1 MSTTLAGAAFAKG
14 HGTENDFV
22 ILPDP
27 DGALPLT
34 AELVAALC
42 DRRAGLGADGVLR
55 VVRSA
60 KHPDAAGQ
68 ADAAEWFM
76 DYWNAD
82 GSIAEMC
89 GNGIRVFLR
98 YLTEAGLVAGS
109 AGSAGT
115 AGSAGS
121 AGTAGSAGSAGTA
134 GSAGSEITI
143 ATRSGLRTGRMGE
156 TIAVQMGTPA
166 LLGTTG
172 AQLRGVGYPGVAA
185 DAGNPHLVCPV
196 PAAELPG
203 LDLTAPPGIDPVV
216 FPHGANVE
224 FVAALPDPAPG
235 ADRHVAMRVYERGVG
250 ETRSCGSGVCAV
262 AAVVLAEAGETA
274 GTVAVDVPGGRLT
287 ATVDGDSLILAGPA
301 VIVATGT
308 LA

>member
-34 AELVAALC
+34 AERVAALC
-42 DRRAGLGADGVLR
+42 DRRAGIGADGVLR

-60 KHPDAAGQ
+60 KHPDAAAQ

-98 YLTEAGLVAGS
+98 YLTEAGLA

-115 AGSAGS
+115 AGA
-121 AGTAGSAGSAGTA
+121 
-134 GSAGSEITI
+134 EITI

-172 AQLRGVGYPGVAA
+172 AQLGGVGYPGVAA

-196 PAAELPG
+196 PAGELAG

-224 FVAALPDPAPG
+224 FVTEVPEPVPG
-235 ADRHVAMRVYERGVG
+235 ADRHVAMRVYERGAG

-262 AAVVLAEAGETA
+262 AAVVLGEAGETA
-274 GTVAVDVPGGRLT
+274 GTVAVDVLGGRLT

>member
-1 MSTTLAGAAFAKG
+1 MGTTLAGAAFAKG

-34 AELVAALC
+34 AERVAALC

-60 KHPDAAGQ
+60 KHPDAAGY
-68 ADAAEWFM
+68 AEAAEWFM

-98 YLTEAGLVAGS
+98 YLAETGLVDA
-109 AGSAGT
+109 T
-115 AGSAGS
+115 AGA
-121 AGTAGSAGSAGTA
+121 
-134 GSAGSEITI
+134 EITI
-143 ATRSGLRTGRMGE
+143 ATRSGLRTGRLGE
-156 TIAVQMGTPA
+156 TIAVQMGTPT
-166 LLGTTG
+166 LVGTTG
-172 AQLRGVGYPGVAA
+172 AQLGGVGYPGVAA

-196 PAAELPG
+196 PAAELAG
-203 LDLTAPPGIDPVV
+203 LDLTAPPAIDPAV
-216 FPHGANVE
+216 FPRGANVE
-224 FVAALPDPAPG
+224 FVADLDDPVPG
-235 ADRHVAMRVYERGVG
+235 ADRHVAMRVYERGAG

-287 ATVDGDSLILAGPA
+287 ATVEGDSLVLAGPA

>member
-235 ADRHVAMRVYERGVG
+235 ADRHVAMRVYERGAG

>member
-109 AGSAGT
+109 AGSAGV
-115 AGSAGS
+115 
-121 AGTAGSAGSAGTA
+121 AGSAGSAGTA

-235 ADRHVAMRVYERGVG
+235 ADRHVAMRVYERGAG

-308 LA
+308 LT

>member
-98 YLTEAGLVAGS
+98 YLTEAGLV
-109 AGSAGT
+109 
-115 AGSAGS
+115 
-121 AGTAGSAGSAGTA
+121 AGSAGSAGTA

-235 ADRHVAMRVYERGVG
+235 ADRHVAMRVYERGAG

>member
-1 MSTTLAGAAFAKG
+1 
-14 HGTENDFV
+14 
-22 ILPDP
+22 
-27 DGALPLT
+27 
-34 AELVAALC
+34 
-42 DRRAGLGADGVLR
+42 
-55 VVRSA
+55 
-60 KHPDAAGQ
+60 
-68 ADAAEWFM
+68 M
-76 DYWNAD
+76 DYCNAD

-98 YLTEAGLVAGS
+98 YLTEAGLV
-109 AGSAGT
+109 
-115 AGSAGS
+115 
-121 AGTAGSAGSAGTA
+121 AGSAGSAGTA

-235 ADRHVAMRVYERGVG
+235 ADRHVAMRVYERGAG

>member
-27 DGALPLT
+27 DGVLDLT
-34 AELVAALC
+34 PEAVVRLC
-42 DRRAGLGADGVLR
+42 DRRAGIGADGVLR
-55 VVRSA
+55 AVRTKA
-60 KHPDAAGQ
+60 TGHE
-68 ADAAEWFM
+68 ADAEWFM

-98 YLTEAGLVAGS
+98 YLTESGLAG
-109 AGSAGT
+109 GT
-115 AGSAGS
+115 AGSAG
-121 AGTAGSAGSAGTA
+121 T
-134 GSAGSEITI
+134 EITI

-156 TIAVQMGTPA
+156 TIAVEMGTPA

-172 AQLRGVGYPGVAA
+172 AQLAGVGYPGVAA

-196 PAAELPG
+196 PAGELPG

-224 FVAALPDPAPG
+224 FVAEAPDPVPG
-235 ADRHVAMRVYERGVG
+235 ADRHVAMRVYERGAG

-262 AAVVLAEAGETA
+262 AAVVLGEAGETA
-274 GTVAVDVPGGRLT
+274 GTVAVDVLGGRLT

>member
-55 VVRSA
+55 VVRST
-60 KHPDAAGQ
+60 KHPDAAGH
-68 ADAAEWFM
+68 AGAAEWFM

-98 YLTEAGLVAGS
+98 YLTESGLAAGS
-109 AGSAGT
+109 AGIAGSAGT
-115 AGSAGS
+115 
-121 AGTAGSAGSAGTA
+121 
-134 GSAGSEITI
+134 EITI

-224 FVAALPDPAPG
+224 FVAELPDPAPG
-235 ADRHVAMRVYERGVG
+235 ADRHVAMRVYERGAG

-287 ATVDGDSLILAGPA
+287 ATVDGDSLVLAGPA
-301 VIVATGT
+301 VIVATGI